1 MFPLFRPISEKTAK
15 TMVMDD
21 LEASDDSIS
30 ITSTI
35 TSDKEESYEVESIL
49 AEKESDG
56 ATVYLTAWKG
66 YPETEHLWLP
76 KENFNE
82 NDIFI
87 DWLNTKT
94 RRANGLEKP
103 FDVKAWEK
111 RCRAISAATRR
122 RKERRRLKRLRLSKQ
137 GKPTSS
143 SREHDGNIRGSG
155 SDFAPQRSNRRIK
168 RRTVHQDSPPSSL
181 TSASASSSSSEDS
194 DRPLISRQESET
206 FISNPKWTQA
216 ETIAFEE
223 GLRKVEGPHW
233 REILGLYG
241 RKGKV
246 NQVLKDRTP
255 GDLYD
260 EAKSLR
266 QEFVD
271 SGREPPD
278 YLKPF
283 TKQHS
288 NKGSRPLTPNV
299 SSESRD
305 QSRAA
310 SKKGSRSTSMDS
322 MMVDLQKKLRVQE
335 AKDRG
340 NSRLQKKTNMTEI
353 SGSVGGREQPS
364 TSAKQMS
371 GDKSKASETSQKPA
385 RKEKMTPANKAI
397 CETQAGQ
404 LNTRPTKATPQT
416 EAITPARESSNND
429 SHQRTQPE
437 DGLRAKHP
445 SQISAAPQVERRT
458 RSEAPGGH
466 ETAKATTDD
475 AAQPESSHT
484 NVPENSEA
492 MRGETGRN
500 TWSGTARTPTARPSL
515 SDPPRQGAVET
526 SSTRQSSM
534 KTKPKLGQVEPKNP
548 SKTGDVTATWNAEPK
563 RRQSNNWAT
572 ENADPVEGQPK
583 NRSYR
588 LSVQNKIFKSRRDGR
603 PPDPSRLIF
612 IDPKTGKAP
621 TTVSTPSTPAVPF
634 KTPLQLHQEELTAR
648 EAEAIPAREIEM
660 TISTNKHDHLP
671 QAKEQSRKAS
681 PEEQKTLDTE
691 KRILTTSESVLG
703 PTTGDMID
711 RPSHTNR
718 SMPPGPTSPHP
729 EAPIN
734 APSGP
739 RIKTKRLAS
748 ISLSDYTKRTI
759 PNLDSVNE
767 AVISTNRSY
776 SSGDPPKFNLRVNPS
791 QEHQNELFKQK
802 EQDLVLG
809 EIKFGKD
816 NEEGIKVKFV
826 GFGLEVKQL
835 LLAIK
840 VLPRTLD
847 FVFESFCLA
856 SEYKAYFP
864 AVSLLCQY
872 SGTH

>member
-1 MFPLFRPISEKTAK
+1 
-15 TMVMDD
+15 MVMDD
-21 LEASDDSIS
+21 LDVSDDSIS
-30 ITSTI
+30 ITSTVA
-35 TSDKEESYEVESIL
+35 SDKEESYEVESIL
-49 AEKESDG
+49 AEKESNG
-56 ATVYLTAWKG
+56 GTVYLTAWKG

-82 NDIFI
+82 DDIFI

-103 FDVKAWEK
+103 FDVRAWEK
-111 RCRAISAATRR
+111 RCRAISVATSR

-137 GKPTSS
+137 GKSTSS
-143 SREHDGNIRGSG
+143 SREQDGNIQGSG
-155 SDFAPQRSNRRIK
+155 SNSAPQRSNKRIK

-181 TSASASSSSSEDS
+181 TSTSTSSSSSEDS
-194 DRPLISRQESET
+194 DRPLVSRQESET
-206 FISNPKWTQA
+206 FVSNPKWTQA

-241 RKGKV
+241 RRGKV
-246 NQVLKDRTP
+246 NQLLKDRTP

-260 EAKSLR
+260 KAKSLR

-283 TKQHS
+283 TKQDS
-288 NKGSRPLTPNV
+288 NKGSRPSTPNV
-299 SSESRD
+299 SSESRN

-322 MMVDLQKKLRVQE
+322 TMVELQRKLRVQE
-335 AKDRG
+335 AENRG
-340 NSRLQKKTNMTEI
+340 NSRLQKKTHMIET
-353 SGSVGGREQPS
+353 SGSVGGQEQPS

-385 RKEKMTPANKAI
+385 RKEKMTHANKAI

-404 LNTRPTKATPQT
+404 SNSRLTKATPQT
-416 EAITPARESSNND
+416 EAITPAREISNND

-437 DGLRAKHP
+437 DGPRVKHP
-445 SQISAAPQVERRT
+445 SQTSAAPQIERQT
-458 RSEAPGGH
+458 ESEAPGGH
-466 ETAKATTDD
+466 ETTKPTTDD
-475 AAQPESSHT
+475 AAQPESSHM

-492 MRGETGRN
+492 TRGETGRN
-500 TWSGTARTPTARPSL
+500 KWSGTARTPTARPSL
-515 SDPPRQGAVET
+515 SNKPRQGAVES

-534 KTKPKLGQVEPKNP
+534 KTKPKLGQIEPKIP
-548 SKTGDVTATWNAEPK
+548 SKTGDVTATWNTEPK
-563 RRQSNNWAT
+563 RRKSNNWAT
-572 ENADPVEGQPK
+572 ENADPMEGQPK
-583 NRSYR
+583 NRSYK
-588 LSVQNKIFKSRRDGR
+588 LSVQNKIFRSRRDGR
-603 PPDPSRLIF
+603 PPDPSRLVF

-621 TTVSTPSTPAVPF
+621 TTVPTPSTPAVLF
-634 KTPLQLHQEELTAR
+634 KSPLQLHQEELTAR
-648 EAEAIPAREIEM
+648 EAEEIPAREIEDAM
-660 TISTNKHDHLP
+660 TTSTNKHDQLP
-671 QAKEQSRKAS
+671 QAKEQSSKAS
-681 PEEQKTLDTE
+681 PDKHKILDTE

-718 SMPPGPTSPHP
+718 PMPPGPTSPHP

-739 RIKTKRLAS
+739 RIQTKRLAS
-748 ISLSDYTKRTI
+748 MSLHDYTKRTI
-759 PNLDSVNE
+759 PNPDPVNE
-767 AVISTNRSY
+767 AVISTNRSH
-776 SSGDPPKFNLRVNPS
+776 SSDDPSKFILRVNPS
-791 QEHQNELFKQK
+791 EEHQNELFKQK

-809 EIKFGKD
+809 EIKIGKD
-816 NEEGIKVKFV
+816 DGEGIKVKFV
-826 GFGLEVKQL
+826 GFGFEVKQL

-840 VLPRTLD
+840 VLPRTLN

-864 AVSLLCQY
+864 AVSPLCQY
-872 SGTH
+872 RGTH